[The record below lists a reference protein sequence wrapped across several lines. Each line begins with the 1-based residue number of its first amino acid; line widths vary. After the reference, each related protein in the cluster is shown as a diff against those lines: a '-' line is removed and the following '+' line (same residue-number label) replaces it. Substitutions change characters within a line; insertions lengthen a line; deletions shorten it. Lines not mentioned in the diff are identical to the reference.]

1 MVLKSSTT
9 FQDNLRYVY
18 NTKSFAEN
26 MIKFRDHSKL
36 IMHLISMNNCG
47 RNSEYENTS
56 DEVSI
61 VVDRGLNSSENEEK
75 TFDDFIVFQCGKE
88 QFFIRL

>member
-1 MVLKSSTT
+1 
-9 FQDNLRYVY
+9 
-18 NTKSFAEN
+18 

-36 IMHLISMNNCG
+36 IMHLISLNNCG

-88 QFFIRL
+88 QFFIRYNEMFNFENSILLLLDLVSLSVP